1 VSKRASPTGRARVVR
16 DETHETVW
24 NLSLPPEKVC
34 DFILRIR
41 EFQVK
46 EIIDEPDTASNA
58 IDDGMRAVLEDA
70 PNDAVETELH
80 EFVRG
85 LNVDEQLDLTTLA
98 WLGRGDGSIEEWAS
112 LRAEAA
118 RSQTAPQ
125 IASYL
130 TSTPMLADYLE
141 EGLSQ
146 FGQSTILR
154 RLRSRVRGARAKLR
168 QMVFRGCALIGI
180 RRERRAPNRDA
191 KAAELR

>member
-146 FGQSTILR
+146 FGQSC
-154 RLRSRVRGARAKLR
+154 G
-168 QMVFRGCALIGI
+168 
-180 RRERRAPNRDA
+180 D
-191 KAAELR
+191 